1 MAYDSDTT
9 DWHGSAAPGSTS
21 SSLLERV
28 KARDPE
34 AWQRLVKLYGPLVY
48 RCCRRSGLQGSDS
61 ADIAQDTF
69 AAVAAGVAGFRWQQP
84 GDSFRVW
91 LWTIAQNKIR
101 DHFRRRKGQ
110 AQGEGGTAA
119 VERLAQVAEASLPST
134 SQGLRLAGSGL
145 ERRAIEL
152 VRAGVE
158 ERTWQ
163 AFWRMTVEGQPAAAV
178 AQELGMGV
186 QAVYDAGYRI
196 RRRIRTELA
205 GLID

>member
-1 MAYDSDTT
+1 
-9 DWHGSAAPGSTS
+9 
-21 SSLLERV
+21 V

-34 AWQRLVKLYGPLVY
+34 AWQRLVKLYGPLIY
-48 RCCRRSGLQGSDS
+48 RCCRRAGLQGSDA
-61 ADIAQDTF
+61 ADIAQDAF
-69 AAVAAGVAGFRWQQP
+69 AAVAAAVAGFRREQR

-119 VERLAQVAEASLPST
+119 VERLAQVAEASVPST
-134 SQGLRLAGSGL
+134 TPGPCLLGSDL
-145 ERRAIEL
+145 ERRAIQL

-163 AFWRMTVEGQPAAAV
+163 AFWKTAVEGQPAAAV

-196 RRRIRTELA
+196 RRRIRSELA

>member
-1 MAYDSDTT
+1 MANDRAAT
-9 DWHGSAAPGSTS
+9 DWPHSGSTS

-28 KARDPE
+28 KAQDPE
-34 AWQRLVKLYGPLVY
+34 AWQQLVKLYGPLIY
-48 RCCRRSGLQGSDS
+48 RWCRRSGLQGSDA

-69 AAVAAGVAGFRWQQP
+69 AAVASGIAGFQRETP
-84 GDSFRVW
+84 GGSFRGW
-91 LWTIAQNKIR
+91 LRTIVQHKVC

-119 VERLAQVAEASLPST
+119 NERMAQLADASEPST
-134 SQGLRLAGSGL
+134 TQEPCLAAMPWSIGPSNWSAPVSRSGP
-145 ERRAIEL
+145 
-152 VRAGVE
+152 GKPS
-158 ERTWQ
+158 
-163 AFWRMTVEGQPAAAV
+163 WRVAVEGQPAAAV

-205 GLID
+205 GLIDPP